1 MSGGRTVTSRCTPRP
16 TVIFLHITKT
26 AGTTLAQVA
35 QQQYPGPG
43 FLRSDYDFDAF
54 EAHLTSMPDADKR
67 AIDCLFGHMA
77 FGLHRWLPRPAVY
90 VTLLREPVDRVISHY
105 YYALHATDH
114 PLHRRVVDEGMTL
127 EDYLVSGVL
136 DELNDGQVRRLSGA
150 RDEAIPYG
158 SVPRELLDVAKRN
171 LREQFAAVGLTER
184 FDESVLLFSRAL
196 GWKNVHYVTLNVTP
210 GRPLRSSVPATLRR
224 TIERYN
230 LLDAELYAYA
240 RELFDDQLSRYG
252 ITPAAVMRFRV
263 SRRCRSLQRRIA
275 RLARRREGLRR
286 VLARV
291 RRGGP
296 S

>member
-1 MSGGRTVTSRCTPRP
+1 MAPSAPRP
-16 TVIFLHITKT
+16 TVIVLHITKT
-26 AGTTLAQVA
+26 AGTTLARVA
-35 QQQYPGPG
+35 QQQYPAPG

-54 EAHLTSMPDADKR
+54 EARLASMPDADKR

-114 PLHRRVVDEGMTL
+114 PLNRRVVDEGMTL
-127 EDYLVSGVL
+127 EDYLVSGIL

-158 SVPRELLDVAKRN
+158 SVPPELLDVAKRN
-171 LREQFAAVGLTER
+171 LREHFAAVGLTER
-184 FDESVLLFSRAL
+184 FDESLLVFSRAL
-196 GWKNVHYVTLNVTP
+196 GWRNVHYVTLNVTP
-210 GRPLRSSVPATLRR
+210 GRPLRSRVPAALRQL
-224 TIERYN
+224 IERYN
-230 LLDAELYAYA
+230 PLDAELYAYA
-240 RELFDDQLSRYG
+240 RELFNDQLSRYE

-263 SRRCRSLQRRIA
+263 SRRYRSLRQRIA
-275 RLARRREGLRR
+275 RLARRRRGLPG
-286 VLARV
+286 VARV

-296 S
+296 A